1 MRVLIAED
9 ELFSRRLLQKT
20 LESWG
25 YEVSAAKDGAEALAF
40 ALEHNIRLVIADW
53 MMPVM
58 DGEMLCKEIRK
69 QDRPGGYTYF
79 ILLTAKQG
87 HEDLVRGLKAGA
99 DDYLT
104 KPFEPEELKARLR
117 AGERVVRLENQLAER
132 IEGLE
137 KALAH
142 VRELQGLLPIC
153 MYCKKIRDDQ
163 NYWHRVEDY
172 VSNHSSAVFS
182 HSVCPDCYEEHL
194 RSAVT
199 HPEAGPRGSATEHDE
214 PVPDRTTTLEEPEL
228 TTTKKSPKAK

>member
-58 DGEMLCKEIRK
+58 DGETLCKEIRK
-69 QDRPGGYTYF
+69 QDSPGGYTYF
-79 ILLTAKQG
+79 ILLTAKQA

-132 IEGLE
+132 IQSLE
-137 KALAH
+137 RALEH

-172 VSNHSSAVFS
+172 VANHSAAVFS

-194 RSAVT
+194 KKAVT
-199 HPEAGPRGSATEHDE
+199 HPEVGVSNLEKKDAGGKREDASAAG
-214 PVPDRTTTLEEPEL
+214 EPEL
-228 TTTKKSPKAK
+228 ATTDKSPEGE